1 MQGFQMYLQ
10 GTVEVRRLDKINQ
23 TRTRLLF
30 RYVTFYYGA
39 R

>member
-1 MQGFQMYLQ
+1 MQGFPINLR

-30 RYVTFYYGA
+30 RYVAFYYGF